1 MEILVTGNI
10 KWLEEEFFTVLAEQN
25 KVIVCGKD
33 AERIREKHISPYQF
47 SIEQKEFEKLFF
59 TYHFQY
65 VIYFSQCME
74 KDAFQEIEYL
84 HAIFE
89 LCQRRQGTKL
99 IYIRNQEALSASY
112 GETQQIIES
121 ACTQMCEQHV
131 RQGSTLVDLRIPFL
145 AAADKPEGMPAD
157 IMKALLY
164 DQKISLP
171 FAAEQ
176 TVDFLFESDLAA
188 LLNAMME
195 EDETGYLQYE
205 LYGGNQMQLGQVISE
220 LEKAMG
226 ISDAD
231 VTYGTLCMQPQK
243 QTDQFRYHYGWYP
256 KENVKN
262 AFTDWY
268 IKYQS
273 QTQKQSRRK
282 TLRNIKMD
290 KKWKERL
297 LYIVECVLLF
307 ALCEFLTYDTR
318 DMQLL
323 DFADFRL
330 FFVTIVGMM
339 YGLRFGVAASVAA
352 CVMYFASSGN
362 QTNWQIQFYNI
373 VNWLPVAVY
382 MLVGSIAGYTRDRYQ
397 DKLANADKS
406 QQVLETKYIYLNE
419 LYTKALENKESYSSQ
434 IMNYKNSYGRIYAA
448 VRQLNSVHPSEI
460 FYHAIA
466 VLEDM
471 MDTQSVAIYSL
482 DGGRYARLNACSRD
496 QMNRLTKS
504 LCLDDM
510 PQCASTLETGETWV
524 NREHIEGAPMYAYGI
539 MKNGSLVG
547 IIALQEVAYEQMSM
561 EYMNRFNIISGLISD
576 SLIRAT
582 NYQEIAEKDRMLPG
596 TRILRTEAFQEE
608 VEAQRLLKE
617 NSRADFVLLRVVMQ
631 ETDYGK
637 ISDALLHVTRKN
649 DILGLGEDGKVYI
662 LLSQADRNNLEAIEN
677 RMKKNGVEV
686 EIAEKY

>member
-1 MEILVTGNI
+1 
-10 KWLEEEFFTVLAEQN
+10 
-25 KVIVCGKD
+25 
-33 AERIREKHISPYQF
+33 
-47 SIEQKEFEKLFF
+47 
-59 TYHFQY
+59 
-65 VIYFSQCME
+65 
-74 KDAFQEIEYL
+74 
-84 HAIFE
+84 
-89 LCQRRQGTKL
+89 
-99 IYIRNQEALSASY
+99 
-112 GETQQIIES
+112 
-121 ACTQMCEQHV
+121 MC
-131 RQGSTLVDLRIPFL
+131 I
-145 AAADKPEGMPAD
+145 
-157 IMKALLY
+157 
-164 DQKISLP
+164 
-171 FAAEQ
+171 
-176 TVDFLFESDLAA
+176 
-188 LLNAMME
+188 
-195 EDETGYLQYE
+195 
-205 LYGGNQMQLGQVISE
+205 
-220 LEKAMG
+220 
-226 ISDAD
+226 
-231 VTYGTLCMQPQK
+231 
-243 QTDQFRYHYGWYP
+243 
-256 KENVKN
+256 
-262 AFTDWY
+262 
-268 IKYQS
+268 
-273 QTQKQSRRK
+273 
-282 TLRNIKMD
+282 
-290 KKWKERL
+290 
-297 LYIVECVLLF
+297 
-307 ALCEFLTYDTR
+307 
-318 DMQLL
+318 
-323 DFADFRL
+323 
-330 FFVTIVGMM
+330 
-339 YGLRFGVAASVAA
+339 
-352 CVMYFASSGN
+352 
-362 QTNWQIQFYNI
+362 
-373 VNWLPVAVY
+373 
-382 MLVGSIAGYTRDRYQ
+382 RDR

-582 NYQEIAEKDRMLPG
+582 NYQEIAEKDRMLSG
-596 TRILRTEAFQEE
+596 TRILRTEAFQKE

-617 NSRADFVLLRVVMQ
+617 NNRADFVLLRVVMQ